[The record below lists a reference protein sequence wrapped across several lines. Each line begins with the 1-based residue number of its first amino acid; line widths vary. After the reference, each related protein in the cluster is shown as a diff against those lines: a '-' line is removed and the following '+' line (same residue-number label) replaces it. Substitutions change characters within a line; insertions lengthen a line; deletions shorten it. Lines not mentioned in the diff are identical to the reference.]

1 MIGATLA
8 LPVRARKLPS
18 MGRAVTLFTLA
29 TLFGGCDMAGT
40 ATPVTAGAQSAAHQA
55 ADPQGT
61 ENRVREQI
69 GAAYQQAV
77 DRRQAQEMDGR

>member
-8 LPVRARKLPS
+8 LPVRARKLRF
-18 MGRAVTLFTLA
+18 MGRAVMLFTLA

-40 ATPVTAGAQSAAHQA
+40 ATTATAGARSAAQQA
-55 ADPQGT
+55 ADAQGT

-69 GAAYQQAV
+69 GAAYQQAA